1 MLSFGCFCSI
11 INNCIGASQHHG
23 EKIIKDG
30 DQAQWC
36 YSLMPAV
43 KITEKKYIHNMNAE
57 QCEVI
62 LRFLNETNKGKKN
75 PAMLKEGY
83 NHCHSILVCNSHSF
97 VIGWH

>member
-62 LRFLNETNKGKKN
+62 LRFLNGTNKGKKIQ
-75 PAMLKEGY
+75 LCSKKDIITVIRY
-83 NHCHSILVCNSHSF
+83 LF
-97 VIGWH
+97 VIVIRL

>member
-62 LRFLNETNKGKKN
+62 LRFLNETNKGKKIQ
-75 PAMLKEGY
+75 LCSKKDIITVIRY
-83 NHCHSILVCNSHSF
+83 LF
-97 VIGWH
+97 VIVIHL